1 MIRSEATSVTVDTS
15 PQQTSARPA
24 SPAGGVALAQ
34 ASALRTIETEIAGMQ
49 ALRDA
54 LANGLSEPFGRTI
67 ETISQ
72 ARGRVIITGIGKSG
86 HVGAKIAA
94 TLASTGTPSFFVHA
108 TEASHGDLGMI
119 TDEDVVI
126 ALSWSGETQ
135 ELAATLAYTRRFKVP
150 LVAITSRSESALGKA
165 ADIVLALP
173 RVEEACPH
181 GLAPTTSTVLQ
192 MAMGDAIAIALLE
205 SRGFTAQ
212 DFKVYHP
219 GGRLGA
225 SLLHARDIMH
235 RDERLPLAHTGM
247 AMSDAIVLISQ
258 KGFGVLGIVDE
269 AGELVG
275 VITDGDLRRH
285 LSPDFLDKTAA
296 DVMTRAPKTIPPDML
311 VASAME
317 FINSASITSVFVVD
331 GRKPLGI
338 IHLHDLLR
346 HGVA

>member
-15 PQQTSARPA
+15 PQTSTPQTSTQQTSARPA
-24 SPAGGVALAQ
+24 SPAGGVTLAQ

-181 GLAPTTSTVLQ
+181 GLAPTTSTVVL
-192 MAMGDAIAIALLE
+192 IAL
-205 SRGFTAQ
+205 
-212 DFKVYHP
+212 
-219 GGRLGA
+219 GA
-225 SLLHARDIMH
+225 LRSHQFLQ
-235 RDERLPLAHTGM
+235 LPLFKHLAERAH
-247 AMSDAIVLISQ
+247 S
-258 KGFGVLGIVDE
+258 E
-269 AGELVG
+269 AE
-275 VITDGDLRRH
+275 
-285 LSPDFLDKTAA
+285 
-296 DVMTRAPKTIPPDML
+296 
-311 VASAME
+311 
-317 FINSASITSVFVVD
+317 
-331 GRKPLGI
+331 
-338 IHLHDLLR
+338 
-346 HGVA
+346 HGHG